1 MTDSRVLG
9 HADFSGRVGEE
20 CVVEA
25 GEQRGTLTLDA
36 AEEVPG
42 SQRPGGGFRLEF
54 VGPGEP
60 MLPQGIFQFHFGEE
74 QFELFIVPLGR
85 SRRGAHYE
93 ALFF

>member
-1 MTDSRVLG
+1 MTDSRILG

-20 CVVEA
+20 CAVEV
-25 GEQRGTLTLDA
+25 GEQRVTLTLDA
-36 AEEVPG
+36 VEEVPG

-54 VGPGEP
+54 VGPAEQ

-74 QFELFIVPLGR
+74 PLELFIVPLGR